1 MKIQTIILSCLL
13 TCLSSIAIAADIVL
27 DEIAAVV
34 NEGVVLASELE
45 QEAAFL
51 KLQAQSNRQSLP
63 DDKVFFKRV
72 LERMIDQEI
81 QRQQAARLGI
91 AIDPSQVNQA
101 IERIASQNNME
112 VQQFRDA
119 LRSQGFDYSYY
130 RKSIE
135 HELLLAQLIQRD
147 VQPRIRISKQEIDD
161 FISASKKSG
170 QNNRYRVLHILIA
183 VPSAAP
189 QAEVNQ
195 AVTRANTVLASLRS
209 GNDFAKV
216 AAANSD
222 GARALQGGDLGW
234 RVLQELPDF
243 VSNELPTM
251 KVGDISEPLRS
262 PNGFHIIKL
271 EDKSDG
277 TNEVQSETLARHI
290 FVTGNDGK
298 QQLDQIQQRISNG
311 ESFDAL
317 AAEFSEDPNS
327 ANNGGELPWFT
338 SGQMPKEMEDVA
350 ATLEEGQLSQPFR
363 TQYGWHLLQV
373 LDRRQRETSDTAVRQ
388 QAEQALRQRRMEQET
403 ERWIRQLRDET
414 FIEVR
419 TG

>member
-1 MKIQTIILSCLL
+1 MKLKTLLLSSLL
-13 TCLSSIAIAADIVL
+13 TCFASFSHSADIVL

-34 NEGVVLASELE
+34 NEGVVLASELQ
-45 QEAAFL
+45 QEADFL
-51 KLQAQSNRQSLP
+51 KLQAQTNRQSLP
-63 DDKVFFKRV
+63 DDQVFFERV

-112 VQQFRDA
+112 VQQFRNA
-119 LRSQGFDYSYY
+119 LRSQGFDYNYY

-147 VQPRIRISKQEIDD
+147 VQPRIKVSTQEIDD

-170 QNNRYRVLHILIA
+170 QNNRYRVLHILLA

-189 QAEVNQ
+189 QAEVDA
-195 AVTRANTVLASLRS
+195 AVARANQVLASLRS
-209 GNDFAKV
+209 GNDFAQV

-243 VSNELPTM
+243 VSNELPKM
-251 KVGDISEPLRS
+251 QIGDISEPIRS

-271 EDKSDG
+271 EDKSDSAR
-277 TNEVQSETLARHI
+277 EVQNETLARHI
-290 FVTGNDGK
+290 FVTGTDGEQK
-298 QQLDQIQQRISNG
+298 LAQIRQRISNS

-327 ANNGGELPWFT
+327 ASNGGELPWFT
-338 SGQMPKEMEDVA
+338 SGQMPQEMEAVA
-350 ATLEEGQLSQPFR
+350 ASLDKGQLSQPFR

-373 LDRRQRETSDTAVRQ
+373 LDRRQRETSDTVVRQ
-388 QAEQALRQRRMEQET
+388 QAEQTLRQRRMEQET

-419 TG
+419 SG

>member
-1 MKIQTIILSCLL
+1 MKIRTLL
-13 TCLSSIAIAADIVL
+13 LSSLITCCTSFAFAADIVL

-34 NEGVVLASELE
+34 NEGVVLASELQ
-45 QEAAFL
+45 QEADFL
-51 KLQAQSNRQSLP
+51 KLQAQTNRQSLP
-63 DDKVFFKRV
+63 DDQVFFERV

-112 VQQFRDA
+112 VQQFRNA
-119 LRSQGFDYSYY
+119 LRSQGFDYNYY

-147 VQPRIRISKQEIDD
+147 VQPRIKVSSQEIDD

-170 QNNRYRVLHILIA
+170 QNNRFRVLHILIA
-183 VPSAAP
+183 VPSTAP
-189 QAEVNQ
+189 QAEVN
-195 AVTRANTVLASLRS
+195 AAIARANKVLASLRG
-209 GNDFAKV
+209 GNDFAQV

-243 VSNELPTM
+243 VSKELPNM
-251 KVGDISEPLRS
+251 QIGDISEPIRS

-271 EDKSDG
+271 EDKSDSAR
-277 TNEVQSETLARHI
+277 EVQNETLARHI
-290 FVTGNDGK
+290 FVTGTDGD
-298 QQLDQIQQRISNG
+298 QQLAELRRRINNN

-338 SGQMPKEMEDVA
+338 SGQMPQEMEDVA
-350 ATLEEGQLSQPFR
+350 ATLEKGQLSQPFR

-373 LDRRQRETSDTAVRQ
+373 LDRRQRETSDTVVRQ
-388 QAEQALRQRRMEQET
+388 QAEQTLRQRRMEQET

>member
-1 MKIQTIILSCLL
+1 MKIQTLL
-13 TCLSSIAIAADIVL
+13 VSGLITCVTTFAQAADIVL

-34 NEGVVLASELE
+34 NEGVVLASELQ
-45 QEAAFL
+45 QEAEFL
-51 KLQAQSNRQSLP
+51 KLQAQTNRQSLP
-63 DDKVFFKRV
+63 DDQVFFERV

-91 AIDPSQVNQA
+91 SIDPSQVNQA
-101 IERIASQNNME
+101 IERIASQNNLE

-119 LRSQGFDYSYY
+119 LRSQGFDYNYY

-147 VQPRIRISKQEIDD
+147 VQPRIKVSKQEIDD

-170 QNNRYRVLHILIA
+170 QNNRYRVLHILLA

-189 QAEVNQ
+189 QAEVDA
-195 AVTRANTVLASLRS
+195 AVARANKVLASLRS

-243 VSNELPTM
+243 VSTELPKM
-251 KVGDISEPLRS
+251 QVGDISEPLRS

-271 EDKSDG
+271 EDKSDSAS
-277 TNEVQSETLARHI
+277 EVQNETLARHI
-290 FVTGNDGK
+290 FVTGTDGE
-298 QQLDQIQQRISNG
+298 QQLTQIRQRLVNK

-327 ANNGGELPWFT
+327 ANNGGELPWFA
-338 SGQMPKEMEDVA
+338 SGQMPQEMEEIA
-350 ATLEEGQLSQPFR
+350 ATLDKGQLSQPFR

-373 LDRRQRETSDTAVRQ
+373 LDRRQRENSDSVVRQ
-388 QAEQALRQRRMEQET
+388 QAEQTLRQRRMEQET

-419 TG
+419 AS